1 MSNVL
6 MRFTAPGTSAY
17 RADNA
22 RYDLPYI
29 LQVILSFVG
38 IDNHIEIIIKV
49 TNNIS
54 H

>member
-1 MSNVL
+1 
-6 MRFTAPGTSAY
+6 MRFAAPGASAY

-22 RYDLPYI
+22 RYDLPFI
-29 LQVILSFVG
+29 LPMILMFLG